1 MLILNMLA
9 KAAAVYCFLIFYK
22 EMEAGAIHPQ
32 EERLGVV
39 GKQRGG
45 RPSSGERGAYDMSPM
60 PTHDE
65 RAPIGSPDGKGQMK
79 RLHVSLD
86 ERATGVLT

>member
-32 EERLGVV
+32 DRLGVG
-39 GKQRGG
+39 GKQGG

-60 PTHDE
+60 PTHEE
-65 RAPIGSPDGKGQMK
+65 RAPIGSPDG
-79 RLHVSLD
+79 
-86 ERATGVLT
+86 EE